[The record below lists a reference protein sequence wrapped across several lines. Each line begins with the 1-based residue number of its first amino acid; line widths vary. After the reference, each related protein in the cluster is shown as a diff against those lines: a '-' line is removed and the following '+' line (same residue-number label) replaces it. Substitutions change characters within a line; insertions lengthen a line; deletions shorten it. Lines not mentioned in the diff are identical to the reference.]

1 MPERSSRLA
10 ILGRRYTSGAG
21 RNGLWAIVEYAAYPF
36 FMLVATPFFL
46 RWLGAEQYGRWMLV
60 LVFTGFGGI
69 TGLGMGIA
77 ATREVSSA
85 LGRDDKPDALAC
97 VRTCL
102 AVTISSS
109 LAFSL
114 LILALGLAF
123 GGRLFGKI
131 GPWQEVWP
139 LLVFAAG
146 LVFLEQ
152 VDQVFAG
159 ALRGAQRFD
168 LSARVE
174 TIAKLLSVIAALI
187 AAKITGE
194 LTAVLTA
201 IVAITLLRMTAKAL
215 FTAKLLS
222 GPAYLPVWHARRAAR
237 IFRFGK
243 WVWLQGM
250 GSALFSTADRL
261 LIGSLLGAT
270 SLSHYS
276 VCIQLTQQIQS
287 IPAAAAQVLFP
298 TISNR
303 MSAGQDFWP
312 LATRGSL
319 LVFAAAVVA
328 GLLVII
334 FAHPLLLAWLGPE
347 FADQDTFLLR
357 LLAVSFMI
365 LAANVG
371 PHFVLYGLG
380 RSGIV
385 AVVNLGAGL
394 LALALAWITIPHWG
408 ILGGGSARLAYA
420 AVTCVEIAVLVLIK
434 LRWKPFNSETR

>member
-1 MPERSSRLA
+1 MPERLSRLA
-10 ILGRRYTSGAG
+10 IWGRRLTSGAG
-21 RNGLWAIVEYAAYPF
+21 RNGIWAIVEYAAYPF

-46 RWLGAEQYGRWMLV
+46 RWLGAEQYGRWMFV
-60 LVFTGFGGI
+60 LVFSGFGGL
-69 TGLGMGIA
+69 TGLGMGTA

-85 LGRDDKPDALAC
+85 LGRGDGPNALAC

-102 AVTISSS
+102 AVTISGS

-114 LILALGLAF
+114 LILALGLSF
-123 GGRLFGKI
+123 GGGLFGKI
-131 GPWQEVWP
+131 GLWQEVWP
-139 LLVFAAG
+139 LLVFAAC

-168 LSARVE
+168 ISARLE
-174 TIAKLLSVIAALI
+174 TAAKLTSVIAALI

-194 LTAVLTA
+194 LSAVLTVV
-201 IVAITLLRMTAKAL
+201 VAITLLRMTAKAL
-215 FTAKLLS
+215 FTAQVLS
-222 GPAYLPVWHARRAAR
+222 GPAYLPAWHAERAAQ

-250 GSALFSTADRL
+250 GAALFSTADRL

-276 VCIQLTQQIQS
+276 ICIQLTQQIQS

-298 TISNR
+298 AISNR
-303 MSAGQDFWP
+303 MSARQDFWP

-319 LVFAAAVVA
+319 LVFSSAALA

-334 FAHPLLLAWLGPE
+334 FARPIFLIWLGPE

-357 LLAVSFMI
+357 LLAVSFMV

-385 AVVNLGAGL
+385 AAANLGAGL
-394 LALALAWITIPHWG
+394 LALALAWFTIPHWG
-408 ILGGGSARLAYA
+408 LLGAGSARFAYA
-420 AVTCVEIAVLVLIK
+420 IVTCAEIAILVSMK
-434 LRWKPFNSETR
+434 LRWKPSITEGR